1 MNGNLNN
8 KAMAEFRPNTSK
20 NQLANLAV
28 WIIFV
33 PYKQLKN
40 GRTPFDPDHK

>member
-1 MNGNLNN
+1 MNGNLYN
-8 KAMAEFRPNTSK
+8 KAIGKLLPNTSK

-33 PYKQLKN
+33 PYKLLKN